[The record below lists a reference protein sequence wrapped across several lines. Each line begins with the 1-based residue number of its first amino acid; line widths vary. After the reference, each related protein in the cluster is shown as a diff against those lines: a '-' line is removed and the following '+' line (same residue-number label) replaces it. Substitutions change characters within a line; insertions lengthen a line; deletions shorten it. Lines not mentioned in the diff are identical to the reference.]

1 MFDCGKL
8 IQIAPIRVTLSTFFL
23 FVALSVTSV
32 ETVSF
37 KLKTV
42 SEKTR
47 NACKTL
53 MSPSLLRP
61 LRRKKNGGGGMNF
74 SIVPKIILD
83 LDVLTIIGLPN
94 FISLCAA
101 SGKKTNWNYW
111 TDRPKDGSK
120 KTCHPFSEGG
130 WGVKR
135 NDHFQNVYTVFSLF
149 LKPKIEMRTYRYLLV
164 RQQF

>member
-61 LRRKKNGGGGMNF
+61 LRRKKNGGGHEFLYCTQNHTWPGCSYNNWFTKFHFTMCSLWEENELKLLNWPTERRKQKNMP
-74 SIVPKIILD
+74 SL
-83 LDVLTIIGLPN
+83 LRRGL
-94 FISLCAA
+94 
-101 SGKKTNWNYW
+101 G
-111 TDRPKDGSK
+111 R
-120 KTCHPFSEGG
+120 
-130 WGVKR
+130 
-135 NDHFQNVYTVFSLF
+135 
-149 LKPKIEMRTYRYLLV
+149 
-164 RQQF
+164 